1 MFHLPRNTPLI
12 LSIWLA
18 HALCG
23 RLISRPMLEQ
33 KLEIEKKA
41 GAGARI
47 TRVHGPENNGE
58 ITRGELL
65 GIPRHQE

>member
-1 MFHLPRNTPLI
+1 
-12 LSIWLA
+12 
-18 HALCG
+18 
-23 RLISRPMLEQ
+23 MLEQ

-65 GIPRHQE
+65 GIPRYQE